1 MKLGVVFPQTEIGN
15 DPAAIRD
22 YAQAAEQIGYSHLL
36 VFDHVLGAD
45 PEKHSPWRGPYT
57 DKSAFHEPFVLFGFL
72 AGQTT
77 TLGLVTGILISP
89 QRQTALIAKQAA
101 AVDVL
106 SKGRLRLGLGVG
118 WNAVEYEALGENFH
132 NRGRRMEEQ
141 VELLRKLWTEP
152 VVSFKGRW
160 HQIPDAGIN
169 PLPVQRPIP
178 IWMGGMS
185 EPVLK
190 RIARTADGW
199 FPQFQPGDEARA
211 VLERLHGYIRE
222 ASRPIDAVGIE
233 GRLSASQ
240 LPQERWS
247 EAARAWRELGAT
259 HLSFNTMGAGFSS
272 PQQHIDAVRRFHDTV
287 AAVAV

>member
-15 DPAAIRD
+15 DPSAIRD
-22 YAQAAEQIGYSHLL
+22 YAQAAERIGYEHLL
-36 VFDHVLGAD
+36 VFDHVVGAD
-45 PEKHSPWRGPYT
+45 PERHSPWRGPYT
-57 DKSAFHEPFVLFGFL
+57 HKSAFHEPFVLFGFL
-72 AGQTT
+72 AGQTAS
-77 TLGLVTGILISP
+77 LELVTGILISP

-118 WNAVEYEALGENFH
+118 WNAVEYEALNENFH

-152 VVSFKGRW
+152 VVSFKGKW
-160 HQIPDAGIN
+160 HSMPDAGIN
-169 PLPVQRPIP
+169 PLPVQQPIP

-185 EPVLK
+185 EPVIK
-190 RIARTADGW
+190 RIARSADGW

-211 VLERLHGYIRE
+211 IMDRLHGYIRE
-222 ASRPIDAVGIE
+222 AGRPLSAVGIE
-233 GRLSASQ
+233 GRVSASQ
-240 LPQERWS
+240 LPPERWS
-247 EAARAWRELGAT
+247 DTARAWRELGAT
-259 HLSFNTMGAGFSS
+259 HLSFNTMGAGFTS